1 MITLLNKNK
10 LFLYCLVVIISS
22 SFFASLI
29 QTSFGK
35 VDVKLMNLKTPD
47 GQNLVY
53 DLYKPSIA
61 TENDKQ
67 PFIVVVPGF
76 QRSKEA
82 LSNIAIELSRRG
94 YVVALIDPYAQGMS
108 SSSLSR
114 LAATTQG
121 YGMFALVD
129 YAYAENF
136 SFVDINK
143 IGSTGHS
150 MGGNAAIRGADYFGK
165 EAIKSGKKSKLDSVY
180 ISGYVLTLRENIL
193 RDSKSNMGVSYAL
206 YDEGAFR
213 NDLQGWDA
221 GNMKIAPESLR
232 TVNSVLPKDKKVTE
246 VELGKYYGERSNNTL
261 RVIFNEELLHP
272 FQPYN
277 KEATKN
283 QLDYFDKVFGAPIS
297 INSNNQIWQYKELFT
312 LINMIVSLLML
323 IPIAKL
329 FLSLSFYKDIVKDI
343 PASLPEQTSKSKMI
357 FWSVFFLSAL
367 IACISFIPMVD
378 VAKILFYESANREL
392 TWFFPQRMNNSVML
406 WAAFNGSIGLVIFF
420 ISYYF
425 FGRHHG
431 VNTNSWGLQ
440 INKVELFKTL
450 ALPVALIFLVLG
462 SIFAGIA
469 TPTEAAAIG
478 AFGALLIALINR
490 KVNLHFLKETSEKT
504 AIVSTMIF
512 TILIG
517 ASIFSLIFRGVGG
530 DELIDLIFN
539 SLPGGSFTA
548 LIFVLVIIFLLG
560 FILDF
565 IEICYVI
572 VPLVAPPLLMM
583 GFDPVWLAI
592 LFAINLQTSFLT
604 PPFGFSLFYLR
615 GVADENIQTKEIY
628 IGVIPFIGLQLTV
641 LLIVV
646 IFPDLIL

>member
-61 TENDKQ
+61 TEDDKQ

-165 EAIKSGKKSKLDSVY
+165 EAIRSGKKSKLDSVY

-329 FLSLSFYKDIVKDI
+329 FLSLNFYKDIVKDI

-440 INKVELFKTL
+440 INKVELFKTIML
-450 ALPVALIFLVLG
+450 GLSIFICYYLILYFVYFLFHVDYRFWFMGVRIFQPEMLLVLVMYFPLFFIFFFSNSLRVNGAMRFKNQSEWKSRLIAGFANSLGLMMIIIIQYVTFAWTGTVFWTTNWLSVNLLFGIVPMMFILPYFNRIFFQLTGRVYLGPIVTCLIFIMIL
-462 SIFAGIA
+462 
-469 TPTEAAAIG
+469 
-478 AFGALLIALINR
+478 
-490 KVNLHFLKETSEKT
+490 
-504 AIVSTMIF
+504 STN
-512 TILIG
+512 T
-517 ASIFSLIFRGVGG
+517 VVY
-530 DELIDLIFN
+530 
-539 SLPGGSFTA
+539 LP
-548 LIFVLVIIFLLG
+548 L
-560 FILDF
+560 
-565 IEICYVI
+565 
-572 VPLVAPPLLMM
+572 
-583 GFDPVWLAI
+583 
-592 LFAINLQTSFLT
+592 
-604 PPFGFSLFYLR
+604 
-615 GVADENIQTKEIY
+615 
-628 IGVIPFIGLQLTV
+628 
-641 LLIVV
+641 
-646 IFPDLIL
+646 

>member
-329 FLSLSFYKDIVKDI
+329 FLSLNFYKDIVKDI

-431 VNTNSWGLQ
+431 VNKNSWGLQ
-440 INKVELFKTL
+440 INKVELFKTIML
-450 ALPVALIFLVLG
+450 GLSIFICYYLILYFVYFLFHVDYRFWFMGVRIFQPEMLLVLVMYFPLFFIFFFSNSLRVNGAMRFKNQSEWKSRLIAGFANSLGLMMIIIIQYVTFAWTGTVFWTTNWLSVNLLFGIVPMMFILPYFNRIFFQLTGRVYLGPIVTCLIFIMIL
-462 SIFAGIA
+462 
-469 TPTEAAAIG
+469 
-478 AFGALLIALINR
+478 
-490 KVNLHFLKETSEKT
+490 
-504 AIVSTMIF
+504 STN
-512 TILIG
+512 T
-517 ASIFSLIFRGVGG
+517 VVY
-530 DELIDLIFN
+530 
-539 SLPGGSFTA
+539 LP
-548 LIFVLVIIFLLG
+548 L
-560 FILDF
+560 
-565 IEICYVI
+565 
-572 VPLVAPPLLMM
+572 
-583 GFDPVWLAI
+583 
-592 LFAINLQTSFLT
+592 
-604 PPFGFSLFYLR
+604 
-615 GVADENIQTKEIY
+615 
-628 IGVIPFIGLQLTV
+628 
-641 LLIVV
+641 
-646 IFPDLIL
+646 

>member
-10 LFLYCLVVIISS
+10 LFLYCLVVIILC

-53 DLYKPSIA
+53 DLYKPYIA

-121 YGMFALVD
+121 YGMFALVN

-246 VELGKYYGERSNNTL
+246 VELGKYYGEKSNNTL

-297 INSNNQIWQYKELFT
+297 INSQNQIWQYKEFFT

-329 FLSLSFYKDIVKDI
+329 FLSLNFFKEIVKDI

-357 FWSVFFLSAL
+357 FWIIFFLSAF

-378 VAKILFYESANREL
+378 AAKILFHESANREL

-431 VNTNSWGLQ
+431 VNKNSWGLQ
-440 INKVELFKTL
+440 INKVELFKTIML
-450 ALPVALIFLVLG
+450 GLSIFICYYLILYFVYFLFHVDYRFWFMGVRIFQSEMLLVLVMYFPLFFIFFFSNSLRVNGAMRFKNQSEWKSRLIAGFANSLGLMMIIIIQYVTFAWTGTVFWTTNWLSVNLLFGIVPMMFILPYFNRVFFQLTGRVYLGPIVTCLIFIMIL
-462 SIFAGIA
+462 
-469 TPTEAAAIG
+469 
-478 AFGALLIALINR
+478 
-490 KVNLHFLKETSEKT
+490 
-504 AIVSTMIF
+504 STN
-512 TILIG
+512 T
-517 ASIFSLIFRGVGG
+517 VVY
-530 DELIDLIFN
+530 
-539 SLPGGSFTA
+539 LP
-548 LIFVLVIIFLLG
+548 L
-560 FILDF
+560 
-565 IEICYVI
+565 
-572 VPLVAPPLLMM
+572 
-583 GFDPVWLAI
+583 
-592 LFAINLQTSFLT
+592 
-604 PPFGFSLFYLR
+604 
-615 GVADENIQTKEIY
+615 
-628 IGVIPFIGLQLTV
+628 
-641 LLIVV
+641 
-646 IFPDLIL
+646 